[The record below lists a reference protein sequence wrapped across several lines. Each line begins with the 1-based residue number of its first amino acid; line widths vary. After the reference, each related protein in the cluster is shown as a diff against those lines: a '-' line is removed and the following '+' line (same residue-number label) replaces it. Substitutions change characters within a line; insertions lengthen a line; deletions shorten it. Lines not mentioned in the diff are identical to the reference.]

1 MTDSAKLLQGRYQIV
16 EPIARGGMGAV
27 YLAEDMRLSGR
38 LVAIKE
44 NLEITPDSRQQF
56 EREAVI
62 LARLRHP
69 NLPQVTDFFVEA
81 SGQQYLVMEYIPG
94 QNLQQLLQQ
103 GGPLPVA
110 EVLDISNAVMAA
122 LAYMHTWRDPKSGQ
136 PRPIIHRDVK
146 PANIKRTPDGRIVL
160 VDFGIAKVATDTATA
175 LSARALT
182 PGYAPLEQY
191 HGGTDERS
199 DIYALGATLYALLTG
214 RTPPSATSL
223 ATGTPLPPPQA
234 INVAVPK
241 VVAAA
246 VLRAMQQ
253 LPADR
258 FPSIGEMQRALG
270 GAPVRSSAAQ
280 TTPAPAAHRKQ
291 TQRPARATA
300 IALALLFG
308 GLAGV
313 LAIWVMLLMPSPA
326 ATPTPVTMTSSPP
339 GTPPGAATKA
349 VAFGA
354 EAPVAEAA
362 PRATATTSATPTMAA
377 PAVIATD
384 MEITP
389 SHTPTSE
396 RRPTPTATSAPV
408 RLATATAAAL
418 VANLQAAG
426 VAFTG
431 MLQPDAIPPAA
442 GAWALVAT
450 KDAQDRQQTWGKSPE
465 FPGDAIRTKWQEGY
479 DITLL
484 TYGDGAWVFVAMR
497 LPGNPQQYFTSSYDF
512 PSDTI
517 RAKWREGYDVTSV
530 AYGGGLWGLVMTK
543 NTPTLEQAFATE
555 LDFPGERI
563 RRYWDGGYDVTS
575 LAYGAGVWAVVV
587 SKLPDDITQRYAT
600 SVEFP
605 GQAIEAF
612 WAEGFDINLLAYG
625 GGVWAYV
632 ATMSGANLRQTYT
645 KGAEFPSE
653 RISELWASGY
663 DITTLAYGRD

>member
-223 ATGTPLPPPQA
+223 ATGTPLPPPCCAQCSNCRRIA
-234 INVAVPK
+234 S
-241 VVAAA
+241 
-246 VLRAMQQ
+246 R
-253 LPADR
+253 R
-258 FPSIGEMQRALG
+258 LG
-270 GAPVRSSAAQ
+270 RCSA
-280 TTPAPAAHRKQ
+280 R
-291 TQRPARATA
+291 
-300 IALALLFG
+300 
-308 GLAGV
+308 
-313 LAIWVMLLMPSPA
+313 
-326 ATPTPVTMTSSPP
+326 
-339 GTPPGAATKA
+339 
-349 VAFGA
+349 
-354 EAPVAEAA
+354 
-362 PRATATTSATPTMAA
+362 
-377 PAVIATD
+377 
-384 MEITP
+384 
-389 SHTPTSE
+389 
-396 RRPTPTATSAPV
+396 
-408 RLATATAAAL
+408 
-418 VANLQAAG
+418 
-426 VAFTG
+426 
-431 MLQPDAIPPAA
+431 
-442 GAWALVAT
+442 
-450 KDAQDRQQTWGKSPE
+450 
-465 FPGDAIRTKWQEGY
+465 
-479 DITLL
+479 
-484 TYGDGAWVFVAMR
+484 
-497 LPGNPQQYFTSSYDF
+497 
-512 PSDTI
+512 
-517 RAKWREGYDVTSV
+517 
-530 AYGGGLWGLVMTK
+530 
-543 NTPTLEQAFATE
+543 
-555 LDFPGERI
+555 
-563 RRYWDGGYDVTS
+563 
-575 LAYGAGVWAVVV
+575 
-587 SKLPDDITQRYAT
+587 
-600 SVEFP
+600 
-605 GQAIEAF
+605 
-612 WAEGFDINLLAYG
+612 
-625 GGVWAYV
+625 
-632 ATMSGANLRQTYT
+632 
-645 KGAEFPSE
+645 
-653 RISELWASGY
+653 
-663 DITTLAYGRD
+663 